1 MSKALD
7 EIPMT
12 SFQWK
17 VTALSS
23 MGMFMDGYVLTIFST
38 ASPIP
43 RWGLR
48 AVFSPTSLELGL
60 MASAA
65 LIGMLIGAV
74 TFGNLADR
82 FGRKTTYT
90 YDLSITAAF
99 LILTAL
105 ATSWWEFFLFQIG
118 AGIGIG
124 ADYPISSSIQSE
136 FSPKNKRGMLLVL
149 NIFTW
154 TIGSMVFL
162 ALSIPF
168 YALGPLSWRVMY
180 ASAAVIP
187 LIVVAARNSLPES
200 PRWLLLKGRKED
212 AERSVQRIAKEAGVD
227 AKQAVEALEV
237 DSGSSSLR
245 ELFSKR
251 FLTLTLFTS
260 IAWFSYDFASYGV
273 WNFTPSIFAST
284 SSYVMAIVETLLEEI
299 PVIVGF
305 AVCVSLVEKAGRRL
319 LQELGFLGAGLSLV
333 VFSIFSHYVPSAASA
348 TAIAFTAFALMH
360 VFHNVGPTNLTYAY
374 PSEVFPTRLRG
385 TAHGFATTLSRF
397 GGILG
402 TVAVAIGFFSYN
414 LSVVLLV
421 IAAFEFLGFAVTYMW
436 APEVKGKKLV

>member
-1 MSKALD
+1 MSKSLD
-7 EIPMT
+7 EVPMT
-12 SFQWK
+12 RFQWK
-17 VTALSS
+17 LTLLAS

-43 RWGLR
+43 KWGLR
-48 AVFSPTSLELGL
+48 AVFSPTSFQLGL
-60 MASAA
+60 MASAS
-65 LIGMLIGAV
+65 LIGMLIGAI

-99 LILTAL
+99 LILTSM
-105 ATSWWEFFLFQIG
+105 ATSWWEFFLFQVG

-124 ADYPISSSIQSE
+124 ADYPISSSLQSE
-136 FSPKNKRGMLLVL
+136 FSPKDKRGMLLVL

-162 ALSIPF
+162 VLSIPLSM
-168 YALGPLSWRVMY
+168 LGPLSWRIMY

-200 PRWLLLKGRKED
+200 PRWLLLKGRKQE
-212 AERSVQRIAKEAGVD
+212 AERSAEGIAREAGID
-227 AKQAVEALEV
+227 PRQAVEGLAVEG
-237 DSGSSSLR
+237 GSSSIR
-245 ELFSKR
+245 ELFSKK

-284 SSYVMAIVETLLEEI
+284 SSYVMAIVETLLEEV
-299 PVIVGF
+299 PVIIGF
-305 AVCVSLVEKAGRRL
+305 AICLSLVEKAGRRL
-319 LQELGFLGAGLSLV
+319 LQELGFLGAGISLV
-333 VFSIFSHYVPSAASA
+333 VFSIFSYYVPSAASS
-348 TAIAFTAFALMH
+348 TAVAFSAFALMH
-360 VFHNVGPTNLTYAY
+360 VFHNIGPTNLTYAY
-374 PSEVFPTRLRG
+374 PSEVYPTRLRG
-385 TAHGFATTLSRF
+385 TAHGFATTVSRF

-414 LSVVLLV
+414 LSLVLMV
-421 IAAFEFLGFAVTYMW
+421 ISAFEFLGFAVTYLW
-436 APEVKGKKLV
+436 APEVKGKKLI

>member
-1 MSKALD
+1 
-7 EIPMT
+7 MT
-12 SFQWK
+12 RFQWK
-17 VTALSS
+17 LTLLAS

-43 RWGLR
+43 KWGLR
-48 AVFSPTSLELGL
+48 AVFSPTSFQLGL
-60 MASAA
+60 MASAS
-65 LIGMLIGAV
+65 LIGMLIGAI

-99 LILTAL
+99 LILTSM
-105 ATSWWEFFLFQIG
+105 ATSWWEFFLFQVG

-124 ADYPISSSIQSE
+124 ADYPISSSLQSE
-136 FSPKNKRGMLLVL
+136 FSPKDKRGMLLVL

-162 ALSIPF
+162 VLSIPF
-168 YALGPLSWRVMY
+168 SMLGPLSWRIMY

-200 PRWLLLKGRKED
+200 PRWLLLKGRKQE
-212 AERSVQRIAKEAGVD
+212 AERSAEGIAREAGID
-227 AKQAVEALEV
+227 PRQAVEGLAVEG
-237 DSGSSSLR
+237 GSSSIR
-245 ELFSKR
+245 ELFSKK

-284 SSYVMAIVETLLEEI
+284 SSYVMAIVETLLEEV
-299 PVIVGF
+299 PVIIGF
-305 AVCVSLVEKAGRRL
+305 AICLSLVEKAGRRL
-319 LQELGFLGAGLSLV
+319 LQELGFLGAGISLV
-333 VFSIFSHYVPSAASA
+333 VFSIFSYYVPSAASS
-348 TAIAFTAFALMH
+348 TAVAFSAFALMH
-360 VFHNVGPTNLTYAY
+360 VFHNIGPTNLTYAY
-374 PSEVFPTRLRG
+374 PSEVYPTRLRG
-385 TAHGFATTLSRF
+385 TAHGFATTMSRF

-414 LSVVLLV
+414 LSLVLMV
-421 IAAFEFLGFAVTYMW
+421 ISAFEFLGFAVTYLW
-436 APEVKGKKLV
+436 APEVKGKKLI

>member
-1 MSKALD
+1 MSKSLD
-7 EIPMT
+7 EVPMT
-12 SFQWK
+12 RFQWK
-17 VTALSS
+17 LTLLAS

-43 RWGLR
+43 KWGLR
-48 AVFSPTSLELGL
+48 AVFSPTSFQLGL
-60 MASAA
+60 MASAS
-65 LIGMLIGAV
+65 LIGMLIGAI

-99 LILTAL
+99 LILTSM
-105 ATSWWEFFLFQIG
+105 ATSWWEFFLFQVG

-136 FSPKNKRGMLLVL
+136 FSPKDKRGMLLVL

-162 ALSIPF
+162 VLSIPLSM
-168 YALGPLSWRVMY
+168 LGPLSWRIMY

-200 PRWLLLKGRKED
+200 PRWLLLKGRKQE
-212 AERSVQRIAKEAGVD
+212 AERSAEGIAREAGID
-227 AKQAVEALEV
+227 PRQAVEGLAVEG
-237 DSGSSSLR
+237 GSSSIR
-245 ELFSKR
+245 ELFSKK

-284 SSYVMAIVETLLEEI
+284 SSYVMAIVETLLEEV
-299 PVIVGF
+299 PVIIGF
-305 AVCVSLVEKAGRRL
+305 AICLSLVEKAGRRL
-319 LQELGFLGAGLSLV
+319 LQELGFLGAGISLV
-333 VFSIFSHYVPSAASA
+333 VFSIFSYYVPSAASS
-348 TAIAFTAFALMH
+348 TAVAFSAFALMH
-360 VFHNVGPTNLTYAY
+360 VFHNIGPTNLTYAY
-374 PSEVFPTRLRG
+374 PSEVYPTRLRG
-385 TAHGFATTLSRF
+385 TAHGFATTVSRF

-414 LSVVLLV
+414 LSLVLMV
-421 IAAFEFLGFAVTYMW
+421 ISAFEFLGFAVTYLW
-436 APEVKGKKLV
+436 APEVKGKKLI

>member
-1 MSKALD
+1 
-7 EIPMT
+7 
-12 SFQWK
+12 
-17 VTALSS
+17 

-43 RWGLR
+43 KWGLR
-48 AVFSPTSLELGL
+48 AVFSPTSFQLGL
-60 MASAA
+60 MASAS
-65 LIGMLIGAV
+65 LIGMLIGAI

-99 LILTAL
+99 LILTSM
-105 ATSWWEFFLFQIG
+105 ATSWWEFFLFQVG

-124 ADYPISSSIQSE
+124 ADYPISSSLQSE
-136 FSPKNKRGMLLVL
+136 FSPKDKRGMLLVL

-162 ALSIPF
+162 VLSIPF
-168 YALGPLSWRVMY
+168 SMLGPLSWRIMY

-200 PRWLLLKGRKED
+200 PRWLLLKGRKQE
-212 AERSVQRIAKEAGVD
+212 AERSAEGIAREAGID
-227 AKQAVEALEV
+227 PRQAVEGLAVEG
-237 DSGSSSLR
+237 GSSSIR
-245 ELFSKR
+245 ELFSKK

-284 SSYVMAIVETLLEEI
+284 GSYVMAIVETLLEEV
-299 PVIVGF
+299 PVIIGF
-305 AVCVSLVEKAGRRL
+305 AICLSLVEKAGRRL
-319 LQELGFLGAGLSLV
+319 LQELGFLGAGISLV
-333 VFSIFSHYVPSAASA
+333 VFSIFSYYVPSAASS
-348 TAIAFTAFALMH
+348 TAVAFSAFALMH
-360 VFHNVGPTNLTYAY
+360 VFHNIGPTNLTYAY
-374 PSEVFPTRLRG
+374 PSEVYPTRLRG
-385 TAHGFATTLSRF
+385 TAHGFATTMSRF

-414 LSVVLLV
+414 LSLVLMV
-421 IAAFEFLGFAVTYMW
+421 ISAFEFLGFAVTYLW
-436 APEVKGKKLV
+436 APEVKGKKLI

>member
-1 MSKALD
+1 
-7 EIPMT
+7 MT
-12 SFQWK
+12 RFQWK
-17 VTALSS
+17 LTLLAS

-43 RWGLR
+43 KWGLR
-48 AVFSPTSLELGL
+48 AVFSPTSFQLGL
-60 MASAA
+60 MASAS
-65 LIGMLIGAV
+65 LIGMLIGAI

-99 LILTAL
+99 LILTSM
-105 ATSWWEFFLFQIG
+105 ATSWWEFFLFQVG

-124 ADYPISSSIQSE
+124 ADYPISSSLQSE
-136 FSPKNKRGMLLVL
+136 FSPKDKRGMLLVL

-162 ALSIPF
+162 VLSIPLSM
-168 YALGPLSWRVMY
+168 LGPLSWRIMY

-200 PRWLLLKGRKED
+200 PRWLLLKGRKQE
-212 AERSVQRIAKEAGVD
+212 AERSAEGIAREAGID
-227 AKQAVEALEV
+227 PRQAVEGLAVEG
-237 DSGSSSLR
+237 GSSSIR
-245 ELFSKR
+245 ELFSKK

-284 SSYVMAIVETLLEEI
+284 SSYVMAIVETLLEEV
-299 PVIVGF
+299 PVIIGF
-305 AVCVSLVEKAGRRL
+305 AICLSLVEKAGRRL
-319 LQELGFLGAGLSLV
+319 LQELGFLGAGISLV
-333 VFSIFSHYVPSAASA
+333 VFSIFSYYVPSAASS
-348 TAIAFTAFALMH
+348 TAVAFSAFALMH
-360 VFHNVGPTNLTYAY
+360 VFHNIGPTNLTYAY
-374 PSEVFPTRLRG
+374 PSEVYPTRLRG
-385 TAHGFATTLSRF
+385 TAHGFATTVSRF

-414 LSVVLLV
+414 LSLVLMV
-421 IAAFEFLGFAVTYMW
+421 ISAFEFLGFAVTYLW
-436 APEVKGKKLV
+436 APEVKGKKLI